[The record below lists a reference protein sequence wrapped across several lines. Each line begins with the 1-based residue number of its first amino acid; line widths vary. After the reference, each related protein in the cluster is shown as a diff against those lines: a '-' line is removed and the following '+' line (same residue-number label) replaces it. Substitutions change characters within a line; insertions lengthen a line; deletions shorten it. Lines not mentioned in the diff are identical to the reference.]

1 MQVFRFNGRDRISM
15 SNRMNFGGQ
24 SLVGSLRAVLEHAS
38 SYMVTKVGLSKGER
52 TETHLFDFEPFR
64 EA

>member
-1 MQVFRFNGRDRISM
+1 
-15 SNRMNFGGQ
+15 MNFGGQ